1 MSHHAIL
8 CLGLTSPEAIE
19 VASSTKTEGAAE
31 QRSNALHSTTQEQQ
45 ETTLLQKMTTH
56 HLPTN
61 RGPSVP
67 MPALSTTN
75 EGNMCSSMVD
85 VM

>member
-8 CLGLTSPEAIE
+8 CLERTSPEAIE
-19 VASSTKTEGAAE
+19 VARSTKTEGAAE
-31 QRSNALHSTTQEQQ
+31 QRSNALRSTTQEQQ

-56 HLPTN
+56 RLPTN
-61 RGPSVP
+61 KDPSVH
-67 MPALSTTN
+67 MPALSTAN
-75 EGNMCSSMVD
+75 EGNRGSSMVD